1 MKKNIFNVNSYLN
14 EARNTYSGADGG
26 WADPSSFDR
35 EDLSFDG
42 DGVELYTGADGAA
55 MGNLHEA
62 PPLQL
67 TITNPTAGSL
77 TCRLFGS
84 NIYLDP
90 SVTNFGSSAG
100 LTVVPDNSVSYY
112 QVLQQGM
119 LEPFRIGKMRVQSTN
134 TTQVTQTISAIST
147 NFTGQSLTDP
157 INMSATVS
165 AYQQQT
171 TITESTRAFDVTG
184 NTYLQFTVLANTT
197 VIITF
202 FTQRA
207 MNLGLGLNGKP
218 VSKLYANPTTGV
230 RPLLV
235 KSQAQIG
242 R

>member
-1 MKKNIFNVNSYLN
+1 MKKNIFNVASYLN

-26 WADPSSFDR
+26 WGDSSFVDQS
-35 EDLSFDG
+35 DLSFDAG
-42 DGVELYTGADGAA
+42 NAELYTGVDGKA
-55 MGNLHEA
+55 MGQLHEA

-77 TCRLFGS
+77 TCTLFGS
-84 NIYLDP
+84 NINLNP

-134 TTQVTQTISAIST
+134 TTQVTTTISSVST
-147 NFTGQSLTDP
+147 NYTGQSLTDP

-165 AYQQQT
+165 AYQNNT

-184 NTYLQFTVLANTT
+184 NTYLTFTVLANTT
-197 VIITF
+197 VIMTF
-202 FTQRA
+202 FTQRSV
-207 MNLGLGLNGKP
+207 NLAHGLNGQA
-218 VSKLYANPTTGV
+218 VSKLYANPMTGV

-235 KSQAQIG
+235 APQAQLG